1 MNKKSMQGLFADAK
15 GVTSS
20 LCGLM
25 LALAA
30 GASMAQGQASASATS
45 GAQPG
50 RIQAQA
56 QGQVSPA
63 DAGTTPQAAPV
74 APAPVMSRER
84 FDELEARAP
93 IAQRYP
99 AGSIKS
105 DEAAQKA
112 LDEAA
117 EDRQVAELRYIL
129 DQRAC
134 YPKFLVSDCLE
145 AARDRKRLTDKGIK
159 AVEYEAKVFQ
169 RQATVDDRDRSLAE
183 QRAKD
188 EEDSA
193 RRLADQKQKEAD
205 SARKVQESRTKNS
218 EVQQRIDQNKNVPAD
233 YRVRQHEAEVQ
244 RQQAEEAAR
253 APSRAANAAERQR
266 RIQEAEEHRLE
277 VERKKAENERE
288 RAERKQK
295 QQQDQQQQDQ
305 PQQQSQQPAAK

>member
-25 LALAA
+25 LTLVA
-30 GASMAQGQASASATS
+30 GATMAQGQASTQAAAGVQPAQTQAS
-45 GAQPG
+45 P
-50 RIQAQA
+50 
-56 QGQVSPA
+56 VSPA
-63 DAGTTPQAAPV
+63 AAPV
-74 APAPVMSRER
+74 ATMSRER
-84 FDELEARAP
+84 FDELEARPP

-105 DEAAQKA
+105 DELAQKA
-112 LDEAA
+112 LEEAA
-117 EDRQVAELRYIL
+117 EDRQAAELRYIL

-169 RQATVDDRDRSLAE
+169 RQAAVDDRDRSLAE

-193 RRLADQKQKEAD
+193 RRLAEQKQKEAD
-205 SARKVQESRTKNS
+205 SARKVKESRAKNS
-218 EVQQRIDQNKNVPAD
+218 EVQQRIDQNKDVPAD

-244 RQQAEEAAR
+244 RQKAEEAAR
-253 APSRAANAAERQR
+253 APARAANAAERQR
-266 RIQEAEEHRLE
+266 RIQQAEEHRLE

-295 QQQDQQQQDQ
+295 QQQQLDQQQQQ
-305 PQQQSQQPAAK
+305 QQQQSQQPIAK

>member
-30 GASMAQGQASASATS
+30 GASAAQGQASATAAS
-45 GAQPG
+45 GAQPEQL
-50 RIQAQA
+50 QAQA
-56 QGQVSPA
+56 QGQVNGQPQVSLA
-63 DAGTTPQAAPV
+63 PQAAP
-74 APAPVMSRER
+74 ASPVPSMSRER
-84 FDELEARAP
+84 FDELEARQP
-93 IAQRYP
+93 IGQRFP

-105 DEAAQKA
+105 DEIAQKA

-134 YPKFLVSDCLE
+134 YPKFLVADCLE
-145 AARDRKRLTDKGIK
+145 AARDRKRMTDKGIK

-205 SARKVQESRTKNS
+205 SARKVQESRAKNS

-244 RQQAEEAAR
+244 RKQAEEAAR

-295 QQQDQQQQDQ
+295 QQQDQQQQ
-305 PQQQSQQPAAK
+305 QQQSQQPAAK

>member
-25 LALAA
+25 LALVA
-30 GASMAQGQASASATS
+30 GTCAAQGQDAASATS
-45 GAQPG
+45 GAQS
-50 RIQAQA
+50 QASQ
-56 QGQVSPA
+56 
-63 DAGTTPQAAPV
+63 PQAASAATAA
-74 APAPVMSRER
+74 APAEPMSRER
-84 FDELEARAP
+84 FDELEARPP
-93 IAQRYP
+93 IAQRFP

-105 DEAAQKA
+105 DALAQKA

-145 AARDRKRLTDKGIK
+145 AARDRKRLTEKGIK

-188 EEDSA
+188 EEDAA

-205 SARKVQESRTKNS
+205 SARKVEESRAKNS

-253 APSRAANAAERQR
+253 APTRAANAAQRQR
-266 RIQEAEEHRLE
+266 RIQEAEEHRQE

-288 RAERKQK
+288 RAERKQR
-295 QQQDQQQQDQ
+295 QQQQQ
-305 PQQQSQQPAAK
+305 QQQSDQQGTPAAK